1 MALARGLQSGHPCL
15 LNMKLILS
23 SNDFSRPDTRAC
35 ILANLPVPVSECR
48 LLYIPNEKVS
58 EKQMKSSRFQEK
70 CARYGFL
77 PEHVAVLNYY
87 HTEDVR
93 SFQPDAV
100 YLGGGNTFS
109 TFARIRDHGFADTLC
124 RLIRDGAVYL
134 GGSCGAHIVS
144 ENIEHVKAF
153 DEDRVGFTDYSGL
166 GLFHGV
172 LVCHYTKDRE
182 PVYERLKRESSFPV
196 FALRN
201 GDSLVV
207 ENGAVTLVPRDETI
221 PEVL

>member
-1 MALARGLQSGHPCL
+1 
-15 LNMKLILS
+15 MKLILS

-35 ILANLPVPVSECR
+35 IFANLPLPVSECR

-70 CARYGFL
+70 CSRYGFRT
-77 PEHVAVLNYY
+77 ERVAVLNYY
-87 HTEDVR
+87 HPESIADFRPDV
-93 SFQPDAV
+93 V

-124 RLIRDGAVYL
+124 RLIKNGAVYI

-144 ENIEHVKAF
+144 ADIQHVKAF

-166 GLFHGV
+166 GLFCGV
-172 LVCHYTKDRE
+172 LVCHYSKDRE
-182 PVYERLKRESSFPV
+182 PVYEKLLRESRYPV
-196 FALRN
+196 YALRN

-207 ENGAVTLVPRDETI
+207 EDGIVTVVPCDETI
-221 PEVL
+221 PEEQSI